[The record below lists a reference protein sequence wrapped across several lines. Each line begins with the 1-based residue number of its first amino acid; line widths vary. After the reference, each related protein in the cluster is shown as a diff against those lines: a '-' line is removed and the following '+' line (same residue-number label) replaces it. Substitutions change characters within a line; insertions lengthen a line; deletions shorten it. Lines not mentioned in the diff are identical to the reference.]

1 MMNLVSVF
9 AKQNLP
15 SHRRFLFV
23 LSFFFAGVSPLCL
36 PPTARADG
44 FEDAARSLA
53 RKVAAAPLQ
62 LEVARR
68 PSYGGALRM
77 EMSALSISLDPREW
91 TSGAAQPGAEKLA
104 GLVFDRLVALDNYGR
119 FQPQLA
125 AAWRHDAD
133 ARRWQFALRPD
144 VTFSD
149 GTPLTPASVVAAL
162 EPLLPS
168 GRRIFAS
175 GSDVTVESSAAMPD
189 LLEELASGR
198 NFIYRAEPGGAL
210 FGTGTFVLAD
220 SSSATHLVFR
230 AHENCWAGRPFLDAI
245 EVTLAVPPLRQLYD
259 LQLGKADLIELAPDV
274 LRRATQAGLRTWSS
288 DPVEL
293 VALVVNDQLAATQD
307 AQLRRALVLSLD
319 RATMASV
326 LLQKQAVPAGALL
339 PQWLSGYAFLFSVET
354 NGTAAKEIR
363 SALPVKLASLAEP
376 LRLRVDSGDDLSRLI
391 AERVAVNA
399 RQAGLIVQVQSRS
412 GTRPTPGTAAPPP
425 PAVRLVRLRV
435 ASLAPRAALSALV
448 AALGLREPSSLSPS
462 AEPEQLYER
471 ERAFVDTGYVIPL
484 VYIPESVGLSANV
497 RDWMPTPW
505 GEWRLADVWLDL
517 PRTPPKESS
526 SGTAATSETGDAGA
540 RP

>member
-1 MMNLVSVF
+1 MRLIESRWHAGISLLLLVAV
-9 AKQNLP
+9 
-15 SHRRFLFV
+15 
-23 LSFFFAGVSPLCL
+23 
-36 PPTARADG
+36 
-44 FEDAARSLA
+44 
-53 RKVAAAPLQ
+53 APLQ
-62 LEVARR
+62 SEAARR
-68 PSYGGALRM
+68 PSYGGVLRV

-91 TSGAAQPGAEKLA
+91 TPGSTQPAPEKVA
-104 GLVFDRLVALDNYGR
+104 GLIFDRLVALDNYGR
-119 FQPQLA
+119 FRPQLA

-133 ARRWQFALRPD
+133 ARRWQFTLRPGT
-144 VTFSD
+144 TFSD
-149 GTPLTPASVVAAL
+149 GTPLTPAAVVAAL

-210 FGTGTFVLAD
+210 FGTGAFLLAD

-230 AHENCWAGRPFLDAI
+230 ANENCWAGRPFLDAV
-245 EVTLAVPPLRQLYD
+245 EVTLGVPPLRQLYD
-259 LQLGKADLIELAPDV
+259 LQLGKADLVELAPDM
-274 LRRATQAGLRTWSS
+274 LRRAMQAGLRTWSS

-326 LLQKQAVPAGALL
+326 LLQKQVVPAGALL
-339 PQWLSGYAFLFSVET
+339 PQWLSGYAFLFSMET

-363 SALPVKLASLAEP
+363 SALPARLASLAEP
-376 LRLRVDSGDDLSRLI
+376 LRLRVDSADDLSRLI

-399 RQAGLIVQVQSRS
+399 RQAGLIVQVQSRA
-412 GTRPTPGTAAPPP
+412 GTRTTPGMAAPPP
-425 PAVRLVRLRV
+425 PALRLARLRIG
-435 ASLAPRAALSALV
+435 SLSPCAALSSLIAG
-448 AALGLREPSSLSPS
+448 LGLRESSNVAPS

-471 ERAFVDTGYVIPL
+471 ERALVDTGYVIPL

-497 RDWMPTPW
+497 RDWMPAPW

-517 PRTPPKESS
+517 SRTPPKESS
-526 SGTAATSETGDAGA
+526 LGTAATSETGDAGA
-540 RP
+540 HP